1 MLMESIGQFTSVFQ
15 LSHLWSAALLVGAFV
30 AAYLLVRRPQTNGQP
45 PLVLTGRS
53 RITTSVIRWMA
64 IGVAALGG
72 LLAIG
77 VDLHGLWSML
87 GAVLSLVAIGFVAM
101 WSILSHMFASILIVA
116 FRPFEI
122 DDHIE
127 IVGEDPILGKVIE
140 LNLVY
145 TTLRTADGGTLRIP
159 NNLFFQ
165 KVHKRHAPVARA
177 CEQPSS
183 A

>member
-1 MLMESIGQFTSVFQ
+1 MQILSQFSAHFQ
-15 LSHLWSAALLVGAFV
+15 QYYLGPAALLV
-30 AAYLLVRRPQTNGQP
+30 AAILTTYLLERKPRVPVQPRPMRP
-45 PLVLTGRS
+45 VKS
-53 RITTSVIRWMA
+53 RITAGVVRWIVIGIA
-64 IGVAALGG
+64 GFGV
-72 LLAIG
+72 LLAMGI
-77 VDLHGLWSML
+77 DLHGLWSLL

-101 WSILSHMFASILIVA
+101 WSILSHMLASLLIVA

-122 DDHIE
+122 DDQIE
-127 IVGEDPILGKVIE
+127 LVGDDPILGKVID

-165 KVHKRHAPVARA
+165 KVSKRHAPKMTASEHPA
-177 CEQPSS
+177 L